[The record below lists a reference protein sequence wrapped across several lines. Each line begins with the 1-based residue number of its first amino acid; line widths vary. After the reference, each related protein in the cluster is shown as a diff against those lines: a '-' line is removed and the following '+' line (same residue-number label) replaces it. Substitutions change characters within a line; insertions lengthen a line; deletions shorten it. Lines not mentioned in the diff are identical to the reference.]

1 MVAVLSHPLAE
12 NGTVKRHTTGTFK
25 RIRANLK
32 LLQSFTVLI
41 VTEGLM
47 VQQTLPIFTGLDGCV
62 GRKMTEEITSARS
75 LHA

>member
-1 MVAVLSHPLAE
+1 MVAVLPHPLAE
-12 NGTVKRHTTGTFK
+12 NGTATATFK
-25 RIRANLK
+25 RIFPNLK

-75 LHA
+75 IHA